1 MVETNNNK
9 TPNWDLAEIISEIGN
24 NCICDWECGPFL
36 TEEDKPLFST
46 VIDMANLL
54 VMDEHNLKE
63 YGEAGCTKLMNCLVD
78 ITLLSLAEYEFDDH
92 QKLLDF
98 ARELTVCI
106 HGIITCR
113 HYKPSYKNWLE
124 EKL

>member
-1 MVETNNNK
+1 MSETNNN
-9 TPNWDLAEIISEIGN
+9 TPNWDLAEIISQYGN

-36 TEEDKPLFST
+36 SEEDKPLFSE
-46 VIDMANLL
+46 VIEMAKLL

-63 YGEAGCTKLMNCLVD
+63 YGEAGRTKLMNCLVD

-106 HGIITCR
+106 HGLLTCR
-113 HYKPSYKNWLE
+113 HYKPSLKTWME